1 MKQLLLAGI
10 AFLLLAISCNQAN
23 KKKESQSTI
32 TSDIKMEDT
41 IVDSAAF
48 EQSPTLPGEQKQKE
62 PTGKPS
68 QSPESKPDWNKN
80 HDLSAKRAM
89 EAASMYDP
97 NTRGSVDQYSSY
109 GNGKVMR
116 GV

>member
-68 QSPESKPDWNKN
+68 QSPESKPDWNKKIIKTSTLN
-80 HDLSAKRAM
+80 IEVKEYAEFNQAVHLSAEKFGGYIA
-89 EAASMYDP
+89 D
-97 NTRGSVDQYSSY
+97 
-109 GNGKVMR
+109 
-116 GV
+116 